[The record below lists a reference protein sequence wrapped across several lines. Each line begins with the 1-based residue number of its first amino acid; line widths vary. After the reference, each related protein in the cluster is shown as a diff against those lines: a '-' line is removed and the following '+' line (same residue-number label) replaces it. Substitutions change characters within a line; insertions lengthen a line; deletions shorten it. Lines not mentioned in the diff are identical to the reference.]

1 MPISVKMD
9 SFLERSSW
17 IRRMFEE
24 GARLKAEHGA
34 DKVFDFSIGNPNLEP
49 PAEFDAA
56 MRELLADRTP
66 GTHGYMANAG
76 YPETRDAVAALVAK
90 EQGVAVRGADVV
102 MTAGAGAAL
111 NVVFKAVLDPG
122 DEVIVPRPY
131 FVEYSFYADNHGG
144 VLVPADTT
152 PEFDLDLASINAAIT
167 PKTRV
172 VLINSPNNPTGRVY
186 SAEAIQALG
195 KLLERKWLETG
206 RVIFLLSDEPYRHII
221 YDGVVVAPVM
231 SAYVNTIVVSS
242 YSKDLSLA
250 GERIGYLAINP
261 EIPDKR
267 MMPALVTANRILG
280 FVNAS
285 ALMQRAVARLQGVTV
300 DLTPYRE
307 NRDLLYG
314 CLVEAGFTVPRP
326 DGAFYLFPKS
336 PIEDDVEFTRELA
349 AQLVL
354 VVPGSGF
361 GGPGHVR
368 LSYCCSRATAEGA
381 LPVFREVGAKYFG

>member
-1 MPISVKMD
+1 MPISAKMD

-34 DKVFDFSIGNPNLEP
+34 DKVFDFSLGNPNLEP
-49 PAEFDAA
+49 PAEFDNA
-56 MRELLADRTP
+56 MRELLADKTP
-66 GTHGYMANAG
+66 GMHGYMANAG
-76 YPETRDAVAALVAK
+76 YPETRDAVAALVAR
-90 EQGVAVRGADVV
+90 EQGVPVRGADVV
-102 MTAGAGAAL
+102 MTTGAGAAL
-111 NVVFKAVLDPG
+111 NVVFKALLDPG

-131 FVEYSFYADNHGG
+131 FVEYGFYADNHGG
-144 VLVPADTT
+144 VLVPVDTT
-152 PEFDLDLASINAAIT
+152 PDFDLDLSAVEAAIT

-186 SAEAIQALG
+186 PAEAIQALG

-231 SAYVNTIVVSS
+231 PSYVNSIIVSS
-242 YSKDLSLA
+242 YSKDLSLS

-261 EIPDKR
+261 DIPDKR
-267 MMPALVTANRILG
+267 LMPALVTANRILG
-280 FVNAS
+280 FVNAP

-300 DLTPYRE
+300 DVTPYRE
-307 NRDLLYG
+307 NRDILYT
-314 CLVEAGFTVPRP
+314 CLVDAGFTVPHP
-326 DGAFYLFPKS
+326 DGAFYLFPKC

-368 LSYCCSRATAEGA
+368 LAYCCSRASAEGA
-381 LPVFREVGAKYFG
+381 LPVLRAVGAKYFG

>member
-1 MPISVKMD
+1 MPISAKMD

-56 MRELLADRTP
+56 LRELLADTTP

-76 YPETRDAVAALVAK
+76 YQETRDAVAGLLTK
-90 EQGVAVRGADVV
+90 EQGVRVRGADVV

-131 FVEYSFYADNHGG
+131 FVEYGFYADNHGG
-144 VLVPADTT
+144 VLVPVNTT
-152 PEFDLDLASINAAIT
+152 PDFDLDVSAIEAAIT

-186 SAEAIQALG
+186 PAEAIQALG

-231 SAYVNTIVVSS
+231 PSYVNSIIVSS
-242 YSKDLSLA
+242 YSKDLSLS
-250 GERIGYLAINP
+250 GERIGYLAIHP

-267 MMPALVTANRILG
+267 LMPALITANRILG
-280 FVNAS
+280 FVNAP

-307 NRDLLYG
+307 NRDILYNG
-314 CLVEAGFTVPRP
+314 LVDAGFTVPHP
-326 DGAFYLFPKS
+326 DGAFYLFPKC
-336 PIEDDVEFTRELA
+336 PIDDDVEFTRELA
-349 AQLVL
+349 AELVL

-368 LSYCCSRATAEGA
+368 MAYCCSRASAEGA
-381 LPVFREVGAKYFG
+381 LPVLRAVGKKHFG